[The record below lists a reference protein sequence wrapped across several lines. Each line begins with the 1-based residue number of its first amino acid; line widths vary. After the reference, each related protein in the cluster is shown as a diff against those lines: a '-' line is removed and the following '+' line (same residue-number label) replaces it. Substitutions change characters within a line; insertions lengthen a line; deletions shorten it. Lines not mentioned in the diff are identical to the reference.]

1 MTSPSV
7 NSNEIVGR
15 ANDAHDNNLDNINQ
29 WVVLIPLFTRIG
41 QIAESKK

>member
-15 ANDAHDNNLDNINQ
+15 ANNAHDNNRDNINQ
-29 WVVLIPLFTRIG
+29 WVVLVPLFTWIW
-41 QIAESKK
+41 QVAESEK